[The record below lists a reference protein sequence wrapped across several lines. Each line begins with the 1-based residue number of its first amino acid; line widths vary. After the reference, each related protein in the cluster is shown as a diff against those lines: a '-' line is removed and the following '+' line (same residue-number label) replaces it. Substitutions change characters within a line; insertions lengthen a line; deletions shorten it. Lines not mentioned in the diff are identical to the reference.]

1 MERSFAGAILAQKS
15 GGADSDQHQVLI
27 FPTQPALGYNVS
39 GWAFAIFF
47 FKGSGAVEFSLLLFD
62 LLPHALTDLRKI
74 CV

>member
-47 FKGSGAVEFSLLLFD
+47 FKDRVQLSSLYCCLISCLM
-62 LLPHALTDLRKI
+62 L
-74 CV
+74 